1 MIQEPTQKNNN
12 NNNKKKWFKTWTGK
26 KMSTTR
32 NQKRKWNRKRR
43 RKTENP
49 FESRRRSQK
58 KQKKNKKKRNKTMA
72 VDDFHWP
79 TPTKLVFAGNKS
91 RHNFFLFPISSV
103 GFSFLFFFF
112 IFSSFFFDDVLFAR
126 SARRPFHQRR
136 SLSIDGHDAD
146 RSAFVSLNKVHITPP
161 PPPPLS
167 NHPAQVVFRGPA
179 IITWRLSLILVP
191 ERKKKVVNTFGGL
204 WLVVDGP
211 PTNQGRWFE
220 AQLRVLLA
228 PLPKRSNWKSDSMET
243 ISCVLN

>member
-1 MIQEPTQKNNN
+1 MTFIGPH
-12 NNNKKKWFKTWTGK
+12 
-26 KMSTTR
+26 
-32 NQKRKWNRKRR
+32 
-43 RKTENP
+43 
-49 FESRRRSQK
+49 RRSSFLLATNQDIISSCS
-58 KQKKNKKKRNKTMA
+58 RYRR
-72 VDDFHWP
+72 W
-79 TPTKLVFAGNKS
+79 VFLFCS
-91 RHNFFLFPISSV
+91 FFL
-103 GFSFLFFFF
+103 SFHLFFLMMFC
-112 IFSSFFFDDVLFAR
+112 LR
-126 SARRPFHQRR
+126 GR
-136 SLSIDGHDAD
+136 HDD
-146 RSAFVSLNKVHITPP
+146 RSINADHYRLTVTTLIDRLLFHSIRSTLP